1 MCSVVLLAQGCIIWQ
16 IDMNNELIQRI
27 SIIVEDACKAET
39 NAFGYGI
46 WSHHVLPMIPIA
58 QELADRVNADKE
70 IVTLAVLLHDY
81 AGIKDQTWIEEHH
94 IWGAKE
100 AEIILKNEN
109 LAEDKIERVQKCILA
124 HRGSAIMEKTTEE
137 ERCVADADAIVHIDQ
152 LASLFY
158 LVYGDRGMDIDEG
171 RRWVRDKLTRDREKM
186 SENGRNMVKQ
196 KYDFIMDLL
205 EE

>member
-1 MCSVVLLAQGCIIWQ
+1 
-16 IDMNNELIQRI
+16 MNSELIQRI
-27 SIIVEDACKAET
+27 STIVEGACKAET

-46 WSHHVLPMIPIA
+46 WSHHILPMIQIA
-58 QELADRVNADKE
+58 EKLADRVNADKE

-81 AGIKDQTWIEEHH
+81 AGIKDQEFIEEHH

-100 AEIILKNEN
+100 AETILKNEN
-109 LAEDKIERVQKCILA
+109 LEEDRIERVKKCILA
-124 HRGSAIMEKTTEE
+124 HRGSAIIEKTTEE

-158 LVYGDRGMDIDEG
+158 LVYGDRGMSIDEG
-171 RRWVRDKLTRDREKM
+171 RKWVKDKLARDWGKM
-186 SENGRNMVKQ
+186 SENGRNMVKH
-196 KYDFIMDLL
+196 KYDCIMELL

>member
-1 MCSVVLLAQGCIIWQ
+1 MPRQSICARVYNVANQ
-16 IDMNNELIQRI
+16 MNSELIQKI
-27 SIIVEDACKAET
+27 SSIVEDACKAET
-39 NAFGYGI
+39 NAFGYGT
-46 WSHHVLPMIPIA
+46 WSHHILPMIPLA

-81 AGIKDQTWIEEHH
+81 AGINNQEFIEEHH

-100 AEIILKNEN
+100 AERILKNEN
-109 LAEDKIERVQKCILA
+109 LEEEQIERVKRCILA
-124 HRGSAIMEKTTEE
+124 HPGSAIMDKTTEE

-158 LVYGDRGMDIDEG
+158 LVYAERRMGVDEG
-171 RRWVRDKLTRDREKM
+171 RAWIKDKLTRDWEKM

-196 KYDFIMDLL
+196 KYDCIMELL

>member
-1 MCSVVLLAQGCIIWQ
+1 
-16 IDMNNELIQRI
+16 MNTALIQKI
-27 SIIVEDACKAET
+27 SSIVEGACKAET
-39 NAFGYGI
+39 NIFGYGI
-46 WSHHVLPMIPIA
+46 WSHHILPMIPLA

-81 AGIKDQTWIEEHH
+81 AGIKNKEFEKDHH

-100 AEIILKNEN
+100 AEIILRNEN
-109 LAEDKIERVQKCILA
+109 LEEEQIERVKRCILA

-158 LVYGDRGMDIDEG
+158 LVYADRGMGIDEG
-171 RRWVRDKLTRDREKM
+171 RRWVKDKLTRDWEKM
-186 SENGRNMVKQ
+186 SENGRNMIKQ
-196 KYDFIMDLL
+196 KYDCIMELL